1 MKRFVFLYPQE
12 DIFSYEIEKGSIL
25 VTDKWEEERS
35 NILDEE
41 FRTAI
46 GQSKEA
52 LQAKAR
58 KDRTSYFTPI
68 YKKQL
73 NQCINQRYRN
83 QGFEV
88 NYFLLD
94 GGELS
99 PIIDRGRNDRVLFVG
114 MDAKTHRTKRADETY
129 PYPDQDYMLDQVLPA
144 NHIRVAGFHMWDCVE
159 KFARRA
165 HERGVDVLVDEDL
178 TEFFSFALIQPDFK
192 PEVYRQDEQ
201 HPDILRARIGKP
213 WLFPEYNSK

>member
-165 HERGVDVLVDEDL
+165 HERGVDVLV
-178 TEFFSFALIQPDFK
+178 
-192 PEVYRQDEQ
+192 
-201 HPDILRARIGKP
+201 
-213 WLFPEYNSK
+213 